1 MKFEFEFENGIVKTF
16 LLKNVSIDGIDRRD
30 YPDFVDAYISDV
42 IFDDG
47 TVGTDLEVEEMN
59 YDSDLVYT
67 LVVNKIF

>member
-1 MKFEFEFENGIVKTF
+1 MKYEFEFDNGVIKTF
-16 LLKNVSIDGIDRRD
+16 SLKNISLDGIDRRD
-30 YPDFVDAYISDV
+30 YPDFADAYILDI

>member
-1 MKFEFEFENGIVKTF
+1 MKYEFEFENGIVKTF